1 MESRRVSKAAQKGQS
16 SSNTF
21 RTDRWGPPLDYR
33 RRDGRFVEACSA
45 AHYRQ
50 EIWFD
55 GKKSSQNE

>member
-1 MESRRVSKAAQKGQS
+1 MKSRR
-16 SSNTF
+16 
-21 RTDRWGPPLDYR
+21 DRQ
-33 RRDGRFVEACSA
+33 RDGRFVEACSA